1 MDETIHRPITVQE
14 MLEKYQSRYD
24 EAEARYNQ
32 DVADVQESLAARPE
46 EKWKYAFKR
55 ANAEE
60 DMKWMVSQ
68 LSVYECVLK
77 DLKEILNHENS

>member
-1 MDETIHRPITVQE
+1 MNIVVHSSIYSS
-14 MLEKYQSRYD
+14 LSL
-24 EAEARYNQ
+24 RYNQ

-77 DLKEILNHENS
+77 YLKEILNHENS